1 MCRTGG
7 RRCDAKWDDAHRE
20 RYNARRRIVR
30 NGQKAERAR
39 KGGDEKQTAY
49 YEALVQSA
57 TEVERELDSS
67 IRAHEA
73 ESATTGDGERE
84 RCGECGQFVGSNH
97 SCPGAA
103 FRDSAIRDEDGNLAV
118 LHHGSSTD
126 FQDWDPEFTGTGNDS
141 WGSGFYFTHSESLA
155 HGYGEHVKSVVLN
168 IQNPIRVNGLD
179 DASLDHVFFDAE
191 QSEAILRRHPDIYR
205 QPNDEEEMNPL
216 GDYSAEFWDKDEW
229 SKEEIDSMIS
239 KVSKEH
245 FDDVQWSHLENV
257 FQGGQTDQFRRGVR
271 DATGHDGVVV
281 DFKEDGQHTIAWFP
295 EQVHEV
301 SSTSNGGNA
310 PNRGEG
316 GNAGDGADSSD
327 APTAS
332 AASAQASAP
341 HDNSDSGGERCPQ
354 CGRWAGTSHDCPQ
367 RRTHDNLREISTGWR
382 DGWTKQEEDAFDT
395 YGGIEHYD
403 INAKLR
409 SGAPLTIREAQVV
422 RDLDSALERAPRTT
436 EEQTLYRAFG
446 LAPNRGDAPVDE
458 WVDEHFPQGEVTSF
472 DAYTSATPDN
482 SVAEYFSEA
491 NSEYTEGGVLME
503 IKTRQGGYTGDS
515 AESEVLLR
523 RGSRF
528 EVVSND
534 EAVEMNG
541 KRFRKVVLQEKASRF
556 GAGPA
561 PEHPLSSHAS
571 SPMEVSYIRNP
582 TSLSKSAAA
591 DHDFGQDVEPSGR
604 YLTESGGATPDG
616 WESGTVRF
624 EKPLHLEFGESG
636 LYSED
641 DNWKRR
647 LSGFYDGKTGE
658 DLSKAVQ
665 ADGYD
670 GIVTHDKYG
679 TSEIVDLTARR

>member
-7 RRCDAKWDDAHRE
+7 RRCDSKWDDAHRE
-20 RYNARRRIVR
+20 RYNARRRIAR
-30 NGQKAERAR
+30 NREKAAHARSSGNEERA
-39 KGGDEKQTAY
+39 AY
-49 YEALVQSA
+49 YEGLVQSA
-57 TEVERELDSS
+57 TEVERVLDAS

-73 ESATTGDGERE
+73 ESGTTGAGDRQ
-84 RCGECGQFVGSNH
+84 RCGECGQFVGSSH

-103 FRDSAIRDEDGNLAV
+103 FRDSAIRDDDGNLAI

-126 FQDWDPEFTGTGNDS
+126 FDEWDPEFTGTGNDS
-141 WGSGFYFTHSESLA
+141 WGSGFYFTHSETLA
-155 HGYGEHVKSVVLN
+155 RGYGEYVKSVVLN
-168 IQNPIRVNGLD
+168 IQNPIHVNGLD
-179 DASLDHVFFDAE
+179 DASLDHVFFNAK
-191 QSEAILRRHPDIYR
+191 QSEMILRRHPDIYR
-205 QPNDEEEMNPL
+205 QPTDEDEMNPL
-216 GDYSAEFWDKDEW
+216 GDYFPEFWDKDEW
-229 SKEEIDSMIS
+229 SKEEIDGMIS
-239 KVSKEH
+239 KASREY
-245 FDDVQWSHLENV
+245 FDDVPWSHLENV
-257 FQGGQTDQFRRGVR
+257 FSGGQTDQFRRGVR

-281 DFKEDGQHTIAWFP
+281 DFKEEGRHTIAWFP

-301 SSTSNGGNA
+301 SSTSNGGDD
-310 PNRGEG
+310 PNG
-316 GNAGDGADSSD
+316 GNGDNGDNTPDDSTAPAESASTPDADSG
-327 APTAS
+327 
-332 AASAQASAP
+332 
-341 HDNSDSGGERCPQ
+341 SDSGERCPQ
-354 CGRWAGTSHDCPQ
+354 CGQWAGSSHACPQ
-367 RRTHDNLREISTGWR
+367 RQTHDDLREISKEWREGWSR
-382 DGWTKQEEDAFDT
+382 EEAEAFDT
-395 YGGIEHYD
+395 YGGVTHYD

-409 SGAPLTIREAQVV
+409 SGAPLSVHEAKVV
-422 RDLDSALERAPRTT
+422 RDLDSALARTPKAS

-446 LAPNRGDAPVDE
+446 LASNRGDAPVDQ
-458 WVDEHFPQGEVTSF
+458 WVDEHFPQGEVTTF
-472 DAYTSATPDN
+472 EAYTSTTPDL

-491 NSEYTEGGVLME
+491 NSEYTEGGVFME

-561 PEHPLSSHAS
+561 PEHPLSSHAP

-582 TSLSKSAAA
+582 TSLSGNAAL

-604 YLTESGGATPDG
+604 YLTESSGTTPDG

-647 LSGFYDGKTGE
+647 LSGFYDGKTGK
-658 DLSKAVQ
+658 DLTEAVR

-679 TSEIVDLTARR
+679 TSEIVDLTSER